1 MKKLSMF
8 KLRSSVTFE
17 VLNDFKIYL
26 LNENS
31 LKIFEKVKFKK
42 YLATLDLIIYFIE
55 YIFLESKK

>member
-31 LKIFEKVKFKK
+31 LKIFKK
-42 YLATLDLIIYFIE
+42 
-55 YIFLESKK
+55 

>member
-8 KLRSSVTFE
+8 KLRSNVTFE

-31 LKIFEKVKFKK
+31 LKFLKK
-42 YLATLDLIIYFIE
+42 
-55 YIFLESKK
+55 